1 MDFSAASVWAI
12 TKMFVRDPAAASRLV
27 LATHIPLNGAI
38 LMIVLSAVM
47 SSVFSGIQMQFVDAP
62 RRILQMADGN
72 QVEIIMSGP
81 IEQGIL
87 AAIMGLS
94 FGYAVYSIG
103 KRFGG
108 VGSLTAIMSV
118 IAMLQIALVVIEGA
132 VFVSF
137 FVLPFLTLFIWLFG
151 LFVLLRGLAFAVDAG
166 HEFNAIGKAA
176 IVVVLAGLVATV
188 TVGFVAG
195 LTGLGFD
202 LELV

>member
-1 MDFSAASVWAI
+1 MEFSAISIWTM
-12 TKMFVRDPAAASRLV
+12 TKMFVRDPATASRLV
-27 LATHIPLNGAI
+27 LASQIPLNGSI

-47 SSVFSGIQMQFVDAP
+47 SSVFSGIQMQFIEVP
-62 RRILQMADGN
+62 RRIVPMADGRN
-72 QVEIIMSGP
+72 VEIIMAGP

-87 AAIMGLS
+87 AVIMGLV
-94 FGYAVYSIG
+94 FGYAVFSLG

-108 VGSLTAIMSV
+108 VGSFAAILSV

-137 FVLPFLTLFIWLFG
+137 FTLPFLTLYIWLFG

-166 HEFNAIGKAA
+166 HEFEAIGKAA
-176 IVVVLAGLVATV
+176 IVVVLASLIAVLTVA
-188 TVGFVAG
+188 FVAG

-202 LELV
+202 LEVI